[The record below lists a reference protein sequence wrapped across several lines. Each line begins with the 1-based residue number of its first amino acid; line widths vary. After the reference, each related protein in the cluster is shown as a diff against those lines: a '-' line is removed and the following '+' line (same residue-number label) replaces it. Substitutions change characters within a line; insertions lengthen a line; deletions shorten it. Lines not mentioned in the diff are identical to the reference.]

1 MSTQETT
8 TRYVPLGSCEV
19 IYREAQRAAV
29 NERTV
34 RDIIGAFDP
43 HAFGIPFVAQ
53 VNGSG
58 RYHIID
64 GQNRI
69 TALKRM
75 GWNDD
80 EQIEVQVIQVKDK
93 AEAAR
98 LFVLRNEFRKPSAVD
113 VFRAGVVAG
122 FPEEVAIDALVRSL
136 GFTIGAFAG
145 SSVISAVTAL
155 KRSYNRF
162 GDEPMRAALAA
173 ISATW
178 RDDSDRVRGEIIEAW
193 TRLFGFYG
201 EIVNPKRL
209 ADKVGKKYTAGN
221 LIAAAR
227 VSHGAFGGTIVENV
241 MRATVVQYNVGLR
254 TGARIELDF

>member
-19 IYREAQRAAV
+19 IYRDAQRAAV

-34 RDIIGAFDP
+34 RDIMGAFDP
-43 HAFGIPFVAQ
+43 NAFGVPFVAQ
-53 VNGSG
+53 VNGAG

-69 TALKRM
+69 AALKRM
-75 GWNDD
+75 GYSDD
-80 EQIEVQVIQVKDK
+80 TRIEVQVIQVQGK

-122 FPEEVAIDALVRSL
+122 FPEEVAIDALVQSL
-136 GFTIGAFAG
+136 GFTVGAFAG

-162 GDEPMRAALAA
+162 GEDALLSALAA
-173 ISATW
+173 ISSTW
-178 RDDSDRVRGEIIEAW
+178 RDDNDRIRGEIIEAW
-193 TRLFGFYG
+193 TRLFGLY
-201 EIVNPKRL
+201 EDVVNPKRL
-209 ADKVGKKYTAGN
+209 ADRVGKKYTAGN

-227 VSHGAFGGTIVENV
+227 VSHSAFGGTIVENV
-241 MRATVVQYNVGLR
+241 LRATVVQYNVGLR
-254 TGARIELDF
+254 TSARIELEF